1 MLPEGVFFRTTFK
14 YLNEWILSI
23 RVVPRANSSLFMAI
37 RHGERRVFF
46 ERKKNMDYKQQI
58 AEALSTPLTDV
69 LSTEQIK
76 KLIETPKTSMMGDLA
91 FPTFTLAK
99 SMHRAP
105 NDIAADVLS
114 KIDQSNFEKVVQA
127 GPYINFFLNKGQYAN
142 EVLGTILQQGSH
154 YGDFDE
160 GHGGNVPIDM
170 SSPNIA
176 KPMSMGHLRS
186 TVIGNSIANLL
197 SKRGYHPIKDNHLG
211 DWGTQFGK
219 LITAYKKW
227 GNEADVRKDPITN
240 LVAYYVKFHQEDVE
254 HPELDDEAREWFK
267 KLEDGD
273 EEANRLWK
281 WFSEVSLKEFQKV
294 YDLLGVKF
302 DLYNGEAFYNDKMQE
317 VIDILKEKN
326 LLVESRGAEIVNLD
340 EYKLNPALILKSDGA
355 TLYITRDLATA
366 IYREREFNFAQNLY
380 VVGSEQTYYFKQ
392 VKAVL
397 LKMGFKSAEHMEH
410 IPFGLITV
418 NGKKLSTRSGRIILL
433 EEVLNDSIALA
444 KKQIESKNPDLKN
457 KDEVARQVGVG
468 AVVFNDLKNER
479 ILNIDFNL
487 EDVLKFEGDTGPYV
501 QYTNARAKSLLAKA
515 GVELQQRNYAL
526 TDEKAWNTI
535 KLLDEF
541 PNIVK
546 EANDKHEPSVVA
558 KYTLHLAQAFNKYYG
573 NTKILVKDAEL
584 NNRLALVKS
593 VSVVLTE
600 ALRLLG
606 VQAPS
611 EM

>member
-1 MLPEGVFFRTTFK
+1 
-14 YLNEWILSI
+14 
-23 RVVPRANSSLFMAI
+23 
-37 RHGERRVFF
+37 
-46 ERKKNMDYKQQI
+46 MDYKQQI
-58 AEALSTPLTDV
+58 AEALSKPLTDV

-76 KLIETPKTSMMGDLA
+76 KLIETPKTSTMGDLA

-127 GPYINFFLNKGQYAN
+127 GPYINFFLDKGQYAN

-197 SKRGYHPIKDNHLG
+197 TKRGYHPIKDNHLG

-501 QYTNARAKSLLAKA
+501 QYTNARAQSLLAKA
-515 GVELQQRNYAL
+515 GVELQQGNYAL

-546 EANDKHEPSVVA
+546 EANDEHEPSVVA
-558 KYTLHLAQAFNKYYG
+558 KYTLHLAQTFNKYYG
-573 NTKILVKDAEL
+573 NTKILVKDGDL
-584 NNRLALVKS
+584 DNRLALVKS